1 MKLTT
6 VKAETLQIGDII
18 TNGKSISKIK
28 EIRRL
33 SEVSKVL
40 EFEVEE
46 LKIYL
51 GATEHNK
58 ISFLFHQSKELLKL
72 VLD

>member
-6 VKAETLQIGDII
+6 VKVETLQIGDII

-28 EIRRL
+28 GIRKI

-46 LKIYL
+46 LRIYL
-51 GATEHNK
+51 GETEHNK
-58 ISFLFHQSKELLKL
+58 IIFLFHQSKELLKL
-72 VLD
+72 DLD

>member
-28 EIRRL
+28 GIRRL

-51 GATEHNK
+51 GAAEHNK

-72 VLD
+72 DLD